1 MWPSHPFIFIPIQ
14 KLVKNQA
21 ERHHSYKNNTP
32 DTMEVLNCD
41 MHHAG
46 EPISDTTWFQTRFGF
61 MEKQSGRSLNGAT
74 SLPARD
80 L

>member
-1 MWPSHPFIFIPIQ
+1 
-14 KLVKNQA
+14 
-21 ERHHSYKNNTP
+21 
-32 DTMEVLNCD
+32 

-46 EPISDTTWFQTRFGF
+46 EPISDTTWFQTRFSF